1 MWERE
6 ADFLLNVF
14 LSRRLDG
21 SKVKGTEERCQ
32 MGIGGRLWGFPGGD
46 SGKESTCQCRRH
58 ETWVWSLGWED
69 PLEQEMAT
77 PSMVSQRDGHYFS
90 DLAGYGVV

>member
-21 SKVKGTEERCQ
+21 SKAKGTEERCQ
-32 MGIGGRLWGFPGGD
+32 MGIGGRLWGLPRW
-46 SGKESTCQCRRH
+46 QQ
-58 ETWVWSLGWED
+58 W
-69 PLEQEMAT
+69 
-77 PSMVSQRDGHYFS
+77 
-90 DLAGYGVV
+90 